1 MQLQELTGKIIL
13 ENSATEYKGQLD
25 RENIIG
31 WLKTIAGFANAAG
44 DSFYIGVEDK
54 SHINYCSIFSS

>member
-1 MQLQELTGKIIL
+1 MQLEELTGKIIL

-31 WLKTIAGFANAAG
+31 WLKTIAGFANAAE